1 MSAPDAVGQREPA
14 SEGSRPPA
22 GRSLL
27 MSDDSLDGIGDV
39 IAALADDFPE
49 VTISKVRFLETE
61 GLITPER
68 TASGYRKFRS
78 SDIDRLRYV
87 LTMQRD
93 HYLPLRVIRDHLDAI
108 DRGLEPPVP
117 VGSLEPRVP
126 SEVAESVPE
135 AELVGPRK
143 GRARLRL
150 SRTELLSESGLSE
163 STLEQLEATG
173 LITAQGKHYDG
184 DAMVIAATV
193 SQMMTFG
200 LEIRHLRPFR
210 LSAERQAALVHQ
222 VVSPM
227 ARSRNAETRER
238 AEGALADLAALSL
251 RLHAT
256 LLRQGL
262 GLDRTSG

>member
-1 MSAPDAVGQREPA
+1 MSSQARSSVSDDETAEQRRHDD
-14 SEGSRPPA
+14 G
-22 GRSLL
+22 SLL
-27 MSDDSLDGIGDV
+27 GIGDV
-39 IAALADDFPE
+39 IAALSDDFPE

-68 TASGYRKFRS
+68 TTSGYRKFRAN
-78 SDIDRLRYV
+78 DVDRLRYV

-93 HYLPLRVIRDHLDAI
+93 HYLPLRVIREHLDAI

-117 VGSLEPRVP
+117 VGSLGPRVP
-126 SEVAESVPE
+126 SDVEGSRLAEGEPVAPHG
-135 AELVGPRK
+135 ARN
-143 GRARLRL
+143 RLRL
-150 SRTELLSESGLSE
+150 SRAELIAESGLTE
-163 STLEQLEATG
+163 ATLEQLESTG
-173 LITAQGKHYDG
+173 LVAAHGKHYDA
-184 DAMVIAATV
+184 DAMVVAATV
-193 SQMMTFG
+193 AQMLTFG

-238 AEGALADLAALSL
+238 AESAMAELAALSL
-251 RLHAT
+251 RLHST

-262 GLDRTSG
+262 GLDS

>member
-1 MSAPDAVGQREPA
+1 M
-14 SEGSRPPA
+14 
-22 GRSLL
+22 
-27 MSDDSLDGIGDV
+27 
-39 IAALADDFPE
+39 
-49 VTISKVRFLETE
+49 
-61 GLITPER
+61 
-68 TASGYRKFRS
+68 
-78 SDIDRLRYV
+78 
-87 LTMQRD
+87 
-93 HYLPLRVIRDHLDAI
+93 IRDHLDAI

-126 SEVAESVPE
+126 TDATETPVE
-135 AELVGPRK
+135 ADLVGPHK

-150 SRTELLSESGLSE
+150 SRTELLSESGLTE
-163 STLEQLEATG
+163 ATLEQLESTG

-222 VVSPM
+222 VVSPL

-238 AEGALADLAALSL
+238 AEGALSELAALSL